1 MLKIAELK
9 KIKKLCFNKI
19 ASEAIERGKIVVGI
33 KPIGLDLIE
42 ISTSNGNDYARMI
55 TENTSKGVV
64 PEFYLNW
71 IDFNKMCELFKNEIK
86 IKKNENKVQI
96 IEGDTILKFN
106 TTTSGYSES
115 SNFKFNFDEA
125 TLLNTK
131 DLFILDDHML
141 MKKYAIIE
149 DKLISCDGQICIINN
164 LSDNFGTEILQYTD
178 KFPEYNWYI
187 NKNFNIVISED
198 KKIAFTQRQ
207 ANGDYPLGLLKMAQ
221 QPLSNS
227 FECDSKALYEKIQQC
242 SLIYEVM
249 NIKFG
254 ENELVIQSTGR
265 GKCNATYKTTLPVK
279 FDHVPTREGFDFSIK
294 YLADFC
300 KCADKKGKLKI
311 LFDDS
316 PTVHMFRVENE
327 KYTIFG
333 MGIAK

>member
-178 KFPEYNWYI
+178 KFPE
-187 NKNFNIVISED
+187 
-198 KKIAFTQRQ
+198 
-207 ANGDYPLGLLKMAQ
+207 
-221 QPLSNS
+221 
-227 FECDSKALYEKIQQC
+227 
-242 SLIYEVM
+242 
-249 NIKFG
+249 
-254 ENELVIQSTGR
+254 
-265 GKCNATYKTTLPVK
+265 
-279 FDHVPTREGFDFSIK
+279 
-294 YLADFC
+294 
-300 KCADKKGKLKI
+300 
-311 LFDDS
+311 
-316 PTVHMFRVENE
+316 
-327 KYTIFG
+327 
-333 MGIAK
+333 